1 MNDPKDAFQHIMFM
15 GFVNSVIA
23 ITKLKYYL

>member
-1 MNDPKDAFQHIMFM
+1 MNDPKDFQHIMFM
-15 GFVNSVIA
+15 GFVNSVIS